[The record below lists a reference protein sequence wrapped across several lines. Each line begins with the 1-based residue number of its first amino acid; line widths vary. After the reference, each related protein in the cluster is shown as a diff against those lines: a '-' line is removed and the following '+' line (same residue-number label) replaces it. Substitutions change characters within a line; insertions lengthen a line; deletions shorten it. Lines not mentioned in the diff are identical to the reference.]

1 MRHRGLQ
8 EVYGKL
14 TRAIAMT
21 TTQIKTLSGRMVE
34 NKRAARA
41 ARTLEQFRAILFKKK
56 NTNNNNLKLP
66 NLRF

>member
-41 ARTLEQFRAILFKKK
+41 ARTLEQFCAILLKKK
-56 NTNNNNLKLP
+56 TP
-66 NLRF
+66 TTTTT